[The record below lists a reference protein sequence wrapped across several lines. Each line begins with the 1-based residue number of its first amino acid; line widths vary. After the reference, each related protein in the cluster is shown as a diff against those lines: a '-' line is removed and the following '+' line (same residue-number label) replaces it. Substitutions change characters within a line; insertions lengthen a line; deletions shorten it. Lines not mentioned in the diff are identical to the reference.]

1 MRRKLTTTLLL
12 GATLGLA
19 IAGLAGACAP
29 SSNGSPT
36 DGSGGGTTNG
46 AGGAGGT
53 GTTSSSTDDDGGTLF
68 DVSTADVLPNADAAC
83 AVITQEALSIPLNLY
98 ILLDKSQSMAG
109 DKWDGAKAGLDA
121 FVNDASFG
129 SVKVALEFF
138 PRPVDAVPGCEQSAY
153 KTPDVA
159 FGPLKSNAKAISDAL
174 AAESPNGFTTPTYAA
189 LGGAILEDLDVQAQN
204 PGEVAAVLLVTDGL
218 PDGPAPL
225 CAGVDPTDPAVIAA
239 LAATGLS
246 KGVPT
251 YVIGLPG
258 VTKGFADQI
267 AKAGGSGAAILV
279 GNANVAAEFHKAL
292 AKIGNQALPCEYQI
306 PALIGT
312 EAELAFDDVNVLFTP
327 GVDGGVGQTTLVG
340 QDATCKGAGW
350 RYDDPAK
357 PTRILLCPAFCDELK
372 QDFGAHIQIQLG
384 CKTVVAK

>member
-12 GATLGLA
+12 GATLGVA
-19 IAGLAGACAP
+19 IAGLVAACAP
-29 SSNGSPT
+29 GGST
-36 DGSGGGTTNG
+36 LDGTGGGTANG
-46 AGGAGGT
+46 GGGAGGT
-53 GTTSSSTDDDGGTLF
+53 GTTSSSTDDGGALF

-83 AVITQEALSIPLNLY
+83 AVITQEALAIPLNLY
-98 ILLDKSQSMAG
+98 IVLDKSQSMAG
-109 DKWDGAKAGLDA
+109 DKWQGAKAGLDA
-121 FVNDASFG
+121 FVNDASFE
-129 SVKVALEFF
+129 SVKVALKFF
-138 PRPVDAVPGCEQSAY
+138 PRAVDNVPGCEQSAY
-153 KTPDVA
+153 KKPDVA
-159 FGPLKSNAKAISDAL
+159 FGALKNNAKAISDAL

-279 GNANVAAEFHKAL
+279 GNVNVAAEFHKAL

-306 PALIGT
+306 PASIGT
-312 EAELAFDDVNVLFTP
+312 ETELAFDDVNVLFTP
-327 GVDGGVGQTTLVG
+327 GADGGVGQTELVG

-384 CKTVVAK
+384 CKTVIAK